1 MYELHLG
8 DCLEVMK
15 TMPDNSVDSIVT
27 DPPYGIG
34 FMGAHWDH
42 GVPGVDFWREMLRVL
57 DVGCHPVLRAGAGKR
72 QQVRSRLEDAGF
84 EIRDMIAWVYGSGM
98 PKHRSHLKPALEPV
112 TVARKKA
119 AKATPLNIDAC
130 RISFGEETP
139 YSYPNGRGGSGWHN
153 IESLSTNLDVPIE
166 GNPIGRYPAN
176 LIHDGSEEVV
186 DLFPDSNGAGKSLPR
201 VKITGYGDGAVGN
214 GKSEYI
220 GGERIPFDCG
230 TGSAARFFYSTKAS
244 RKDRHE
250 GLEDPDPQFKHGV
263 TLRKIENTNTKGNNH
278 PTVKPTELMRYLCRL
293 VTPPGGVVLDPF
305 MGSGS
310 TGKAAHLEGFR
321 FIGIE
326 QDADYLEIARM
337 RIAFVAGED
346 LL

>member
-57 DVGCHPVLRAGAGKR
+57 KPGAYLLSFAGTRTQHRMATNI
-72 QQVRSRLEDAGF
+72 EDAGF

-130 RISFGEETP
+130 RIGGRERTDYGLANSKRTQGNTFGTP
-139 YSYPNGRGGSGWHN
+139 T
-153 IESLSTNLDVPIE
+153 ESADFDASK
-166 GNPIGRYPAN
+166 GRYPAN

-230 TGSAARFFYSTKAS
+230 TGSAARFFYSTKAKK
-244 RKDRHE
+244 KDRGE
-250 GLEDPDPQFKHGV
+250 
-263 TLRKIENTNTKGNNH
+263 GNNH

-337 RIAFVAGED
+337 RIEFVAGED